1 MEHKS
6 NIHKTT
12 FFNIKYTNL
21 HKMEGSILNKIK
33 KGDIVGRISYGKD
46 IFFIVDRVIKIG
58 KDTQIA
64 ILKGLT
70 IRIKADSP
78 TEDLELMDKKT
89 IKNTINDLENRI
101 TKRLGKYNKRNRNRF
116 RFGKILHLDG
126 DSRYT
131 QKSIKYYKEIGIN
144 AVVRNVPESRQPL
157 VVKNL
162 LERYKPDVLVV
173 TRT

>member
-1 MEHKS
+1 M
-6 NIHKTT
+6 
-12 FFNIKYTNL
+12 
-21 HKMEGSILNKIK
+21 NKVK

-46 IFFIVDRVIKIG
+46 IFFIVDRVIKLK
-58 KDTQIA
+58 KDTQVA

-78 TEDLELMDKKT
+78 TEDLELIDKKI

-101 TKRLGKYNKRNRNRF
+101 SERLSKYSKRVRKKFKY
-116 RFGKILHLDG
+116 GKILHLDG

-131 QKSIKYYKEIGIN
+131 QKSIKYYREIGMN
-144 AVVRNVPESRQPL
+144 AVVRNVPESRQPF

-162 LERYKPDVLVV
+162 LERYKPDVLVI